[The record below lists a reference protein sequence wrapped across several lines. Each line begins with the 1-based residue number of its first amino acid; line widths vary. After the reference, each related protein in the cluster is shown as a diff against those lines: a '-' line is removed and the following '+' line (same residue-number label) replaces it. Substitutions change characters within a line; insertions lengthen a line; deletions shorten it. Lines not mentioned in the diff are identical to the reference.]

1 MPHGSDIAFT
11 DAVKAVQ
18 EKYGVRAFNERVNAD
33 RPWGTKI
40 TAELR
45 KFIALRD
52 SFYLGSANAGGQPY
66 IQHRGGPR
74 GFLKVLDEATL
85 AFADQPGNKQFISAG
100 NFSENDRAFIFLIDY
115 ETRQRVKIWGR
126 ARFVDDDP
134 ALLSKVL
141 DASENQPQVNRAV
154 LFEIES
160 WDVNCPQNIPQKYSE
175 ETLARVVSKLTQ
187 RVAELEAQLAEQ
199 QSD

>member
-134 ALLSKVL
+134 ALHSKVL